1 MPVIRPHIVAMLSK
15 KSMKNGVQQDKNAR
29 KESKLVGP
37 TMRQFIKMIVM
48 IMIMK
53 GESRK
58 AIRPCKFLSN
68 ELLAVAKVYNAHA
81 MAGTMYSLSSLA
93 LAKSPNP
100 PVATS

>member
-48 IMIMK
+48 IMIMNYDITC
-53 GESRK
+53 S
-58 AIRPCKFLSN
+58 
-68 ELLAVAKVYNAHA
+68 KVNILRRHI
-81 MAGTMYSLSSLA
+81 
-93 LAKSPNP
+93 
-100 PVATS
+100 